1 MAGTP
6 LIGPSM
12 TQPSPFKSTGGLLRI
27 ARAFG
32 YSLQGLGAAWRHEA
46 AFRQETALAVV
57 LIPLGLWLGDTALE
71 RLLLAGMPVLVL
83 IVELLNSAI
92 EALADAISTDHHPLL
107 GRAKDIG
114 SAAVLL
120 TLLLT
125 GAAWAAVLVPR
136 WWPS

>member
-1 MAGTP
+1 
-6 LIGPSM
+6 M
-12 TQPSPFKSTGGLLRI
+12 TQNSPFKSTGGLLRI

-46 AFRQETALAVV
+46 AFRQETTLAVV
-57 LIPLGLWLGDTALE
+57 LIPLGLWLGNDAME
-71 RLLLAGMPVLVL
+71 RLLLAGMLVLVL

-125 GAAWAAVLVPR
+125 GATWATVLVPR
-136 WWPS
+136 WWPT

>member
-1 MAGTP
+1 
-6 LIGPSM
+6 M
-12 TQPSPFKSTGGLLRI
+12 TQPSPYKSTGGLIRI
-27 ARAFG
+27 VRAFG

-46 AFRQETALAVV
+46 AFRQETLLAVV
-57 LIPLGLWLGDTALE
+57 LIPLGLWLGDTVME
-71 RLLLAGMPVLVL
+71 RLLLAGVLVAVL

-120 TLLLT
+120 MLLLA
-125 GAAWAAVLVPR
+125 GAAWACVLIPR
-136 WWPS
+136 LA

>member
-1 MAGTP
+1 
-6 LIGPSM
+6 M

-27 ARAFG
+27 VRAFG

-57 LIPLGLWLGDTALE
+57 LIPLGLWLGNTALE
-71 RLLLAGMPVLVL
+71 RLLLAGVLVLVL

-125 GAAWAAVLVPR
+125 GATWATVLVPR
-136 WWPS
+136 WWPT

>member
-1 MAGTP
+1 
-6 LIGPSM
+6 M
-12 TQPSPFKSTGGLLRI
+12 TQPSPYKSTGGLIRI

-46 AFRQETALAVV
+46 AFRQEVALAIV
-57 LIPLGLWLGDTALE
+57 LIPLGLWLGDTVLE
-71 RLLLAGMPVLVL
+71 RLLLVGVLVLVL
-83 IVELLNSAI
+83 IVELINSAI

-120 TLLLT
+120 MLILA
-125 GAAWAAVLVPR
+125 GVAWACVLLPR
-136 WWPS
+136 WL

>member
-1 MAGTP
+1 
-6 LIGPSM
+6 M
-12 TQPSPFKSTGGLLRI
+12 TQPSPYKSTGGLLRI
-27 ARAFG
+27 ARAFV

-46 AFRQETALAVV
+46 AFRQETALAVI
-57 LIPLGLWLGDTALE
+57 LIPLGLWLGNDALE
-71 RLLLAGMPVLVL
+71 RLLLAGALVLVL
-83 IVELLNSAI
+83 VMKLINSAI

-120 TLLLT
+120 MMLLT
-125 GAAWAAVLVPR
+125 GTTWIAVLAPR

>member
-1 MAGTP
+1 
-6 LIGPSM
+6 M
-12 TQPSPFKSTGGLLRI
+12 TRSSSYKSTGGLVRI
-27 ARAFG
+27 VRAFG

-46 AFRQETALAVV
+46 AFRQEVVLAAI

-71 RLLLAGMPVLVL
+71 RLLLAGVLVL
-83 IVELLNSAI
+83 VLMAELINSAI
-92 EALADAISTDHHPLL
+92 EALADAISPDHNPLL

-125 GAAWAAVLVPR
+125 GATWIAVLAPR
-136 WWPS
+136 WWPA

>member
-1 MAGTP
+1 
-6 LIGPSM
+6 M
-12 TQPSPFKSTGGLLRI
+12 TQPSPYKSTGGLLRI
-27 ARAFG
+27 ARALG

-46 AFRQETALAVV
+46 AFRQETALAVI

-71 RLLLAGMPVLVL
+71 RLLLAGMLVLVL
-83 IVELLNSAI
+83 VVELINSAI

-136 WWPS
+136 WWPA

>member
-71 RLLLAGMPVLVL
+71 RLLLAGMLVLVL